1 MSSELEEI
9 EESTRNQEREIH
21 FAFVE
26 SAESRDANV
35 INEAEVEKEEIQKLV
50 SCNLNR
56 CKMIVYDIL
65 IIESQLYYMLYQ
77 QDLANS
83 F

>member
-1 MSSELEEI
+1 MSSELEDI

-35 INEAEVEKEEIQKLV
+35 QNVINEAEEEKEEIQKLV
-50 SCNLNR
+50 SCN
-56 CKMIVYDIL
+56 
-65 IIESQLYYMLYQ
+65 
-77 QDLANS
+77 
-83 F
+83 